1 MSDILA
7 RMQAVH
13 EGRKAKKVPVP
24 EYGFDLYFT
33 PLTVADRSRI
43 RKGVDPSDDDEL
55 TIKTLIQK
63 ACDKDGKPV
72 FEDDGATRKVLY
84 QMDMNILRRILEEAE
99 DAPDEGSAK
108 ND

>member
-13 EGRKAKKVPVP
+13 EGRAFKAVKVP
-24 EYGFDLYFT
+24 EYGMTLHFK
-33 PLTVADRSRI
+33 PLTLGERSTI
-43 RKGVDPSDDDEL
+43 RKGVNPSDDEAL
-55 TIKTLIQK
+55 WVNTLILK

-72 FEDDGATRKVLY
+72 FEDDGPTRKVLY
-84 QMDMNILRRILEEAE
+84 QMDMNVLRRVLEEAE
-99 DAPDEGSAK
+99 DDSDKGSAK